1 MPCSPQPGA
10 VKLQSVLVQAPLVQL
25 HWEQL
30 SCEVVVGH
38 RKQRRTLQILRDV
51 YGSAT
56 SGTLLG
62 IMGPTGMS
70 GSRLRVSDLPHRI
83 PRACSCH
90 WSLSCQRACCR
101 QHWAE
106 AWIPQA

>member
-1 MPCSPQPGA
+1 M
-10 VKLQSVLVQAPLVQL
+10 QSVLVQAPLVQL

-70 GSRLRVSDLPHRI
+70 GSRLRVYELPH
-83 PRACSCH
+83 
-90 WSLSCQRACCR
+90 
-101 QHWAE
+101 
-106 AWIPQA
+106 